1 MKRKT
6 FAYHGVLAPL
16 EEACKLSKSDI
27 LCIADLMQTGSLIDA
42 LHRKLGIVLR
52 HFRLVWTVF
61 RNQKRSCILVRDF
74 SNLPLVAVFP
84 AIRWMRDKLLF
95 VVNHNLQWTLG
106 NQTER
111 AAFLRLGRWGCRFV
125 FFEEV
130 PSGLLDEYGIDPS
143 RCCALPLPTSETK
156 FKRDRSGGVAT
167 VGIVGQFRA
176 EKGVDDLLDVLL
188 PVSANYRV
196 VLGLPNIGEFRRLSR
211 HADGDWF
218 ELVDTASSEGYRK
231 TIMDCDALLLNH
243 PAGGYEYRASGL
255 VADAATAHVPV
266 VACNLPMLR
275 HQVEQPARIGEC
287 FEKLSEIPECIERL
301 SAKLA
306 NREYD
311 FETYNNARSAEALAR
326 QLDQLCNATPSI

>member
-16 EEACKLSKSDI
+16 EKACTLAKSDI

-61 RNQKRSCILVRDF
+61 QNRKRSCILVRDF

-84 AIRWMRDKLLF
+84 AIRWMRGRLLF

-106 NQTER
+106 SRVER
-111 AAFLRLGRWGCRFV
+111 SAFRRLGRWGCRFV

-130 PSGLLDEYGIDPS
+130 PSDLLVEYGIDS
-143 RCCALPLPTSETK
+143 SQCCALPLPTSETP
-156 FKRDRSGGVAT
+156 FKRDRPGGVAT

-188 PVSANYRV
+188 PVSSNYRV

-211 HADGDWF
+211 HADSDWF
-218 ELVDTASSEGYRK
+218 ELVDTASAEGYRK
-231 TIMDCDALLLNH
+231 TIMGCDVLLLNH
-243 PAGGYEYRASGL
+243 PPGGYEYRASGL

-266 VACNLPMLR
+266 VVCNLPMLH
-275 HQVEQPARIGEC
+275 HQVSQPACIGEC
-287 FEKLSEIPECIERL
+287 FETLSEIPECIDRL
-301 SAKLA
+301 SDRLA
-306 NREYD
+306 NGEYD
-311 FETYNNARSAEALAR
+311 FETYNNARSAQALAR
-326 QLDQLCNATPSI
+326 QLDQICNAM